1 MQGRIA
7 DFSIP
12 DIFQLVSSQG
22 KSGSLAIRG
31 DDRDALFYFADGL
44 IVDVQPDRREPS
56 GMLGRMLT
64 DAGII
69 TNEELRRGLGEQLK
83 SGRKLGEHLLEKG
96 KISRETLVR
105 YLNLQLKET
114 VFGVLKLKDG
124 EYRFEG
130 FAVRGSGVMGDPVRP
145 DVLMMEGMQYLDE
158 FPRYREKF
166 PSGEYRVSRKKGVK
180 IDPMALAPEERI
192 VWKALDFSDE
202 PLRVFRRALLTE
214 FEGIKGLHSLL
225 DRGLVEISVPD
236 AAAAGDRRGIIKEE
250 LARRNRIAIL
260 RGILWACGGLT
271 FGLWLFYTLLSPDSA
286 WLFSS
291 WAGFF

>member
-7 DFSIP
+7 DFGIP

-31 DDRDALFYFADGL
+31 DERDALFYFADGM
-44 IVDVQPDRREPS
+44 IVDVQPDRRDPS

-69 TNEELRRGLGEQLK
+69 TVEELKRGLAEQLK
-83 SGRKLGEHLLEKG
+83 SGKKLGEHLLEKD
-96 KISRETLVR
+96 KVTRDTLIKF
-105 YLNLQLKET
+105 LNLQLKET
-114 VFGVLKLKDG
+114 VFDVLKLKDG

-130 FAVRGSGVMGDPVRP
+130 YAVRPSAIMGDPVRP
-145 DVLMMEGMQYLDE
+145 DVLMMEGMQFLDE
-158 FPRYREKF
+158 YPRYREKF
-166 PSGEYRVSRKKGVK
+166 PGGDFRVTRKKGVK
-180 IDPMALAPEERI
+180 IDPSALAPEERI
-192 VWKALDFSDE
+192 VWKAIDFSDE
-202 PLRVFRRALLTE
+202 PSRIYRRALLTE

-225 DRGLVEISVPD
+225 DRGLVEISVAD
-236 AAAAGDRRGIIKEE
+236 ESKGSDRRGAIKAELDRRYRIAVMRGVLWAAAG
-250 LARRNRIAIL
+250 IAT
-260 RGILWACGGLT
+260 A
-271 FGLWLFYTLLSPDSA
+271 LWLFNIMLSPDTA

>member
-7 DFSIP
+7 TFSIP

-22 KSGSLAIRG
+22 KSGSLAIKG
-31 DDRDALFYFADGL
+31 DDRDVLFYFSDGM
-44 IVDVQPDRREPS
+44 IVDVQPDRRNPS
-56 GMLGRMLT
+56 GMIGRVLT

-69 TNEELRRGLGEQLK
+69 TEEELRRGLGEQIK
-83 SGRKLGEHLLEKG
+83 SGKKLGEQLLEKD

-105 YLNLQLKET
+105 FLNLQLKET
-114 VFGVLKLKDG
+114 VFDVLGLKDG

-130 FAVRGSGVMGDPVRP
+130 FAFHPSGVMGDPVRP
-145 DVLMMEGMQYLDE
+145 DVLMMEGMQFLDE

-166 PSGEYRVSRKKGVK
+166 PSGEFRVARKKGVK
-180 IDPMALAPEERI
+180 IDPAALAPEERI

-202 PLRVFRRALLTE
+202 PTRVFRRACLTA
-214 FEGIKGLHSLL
+214 FEGIKGLHALL
-225 DRGLVEISVPD
+225 DRGLIDVSVPD
-236 AAAAGDRRGIIKEE
+236 DSQAGDRRGAFQEE
-250 LARRNRIAIL
+250 ISRRNRIAL
-260 RGILWACGGLT
+260 VRGAMWVAGGIMT
-271 FGLWLFYTLLSPDSA
+271 AFWLFQIMLSPDSA